1 MVGQLVTI
9 IRRLHERYI
18 GVFIQLT
25 LGLSILLTP
34 SRQGGVVAFLERR
47 TSLSPVALGA
57 ALIVSAVLVGAGPR
71 PVIYALTLLVFALW
85 SLVALAGMVMGE
97 VTLQSFVFSLGVFLY
112 ALRAFA
118 DGNGNGR

>member
-25 LGLSILLTP
+25 LGLSILIAPTV
-34 SRQGGVVAFLERR
+34 QGGVVSFLERH
-47 TSLSPVALGA
+47 TPIHAPILGGIMIA
-57 ALIVSAVLVGAGPR
+57 SAVIGGVGIR
-71 PVIYALTLLVFALW
+71 KTIYAVTLTVFALW
-85 SLVALAGMVMGE
+85 SLIACIGMASNE
-97 VTLQSFVFSLGVFLY
+97 VTFQSFVFSLGVFLY